1 MERLPL
7 IMKRELIEQY
17 LQPLTPLPTTLS
29 ARGSLKHPI
38 RCILFDIYGT
48 LFISGSGDISLSK
61 QTSADDHR
69 IEQLLSK
76 YGIKSSARHIVEKFY
91 EYIENRHEELRR
103 RGVDHPEV
111 IIDQIWRQVLELDDQ
126 TVIRRFAMEFELTTN
141 PVGPMPNLESMLSDC
156 RQMGLI
162 MGIISNAQFYTPW
175 LFTWFLNSEI
185 ENLGFDPGLLFYSY
199 RFEVAKPSLKLFEMA
214 AETLQSKGVGP
225 AAVLYLG
232 NDMLNDI
239 YPASATGFQTALFAG
254 DRRSLRLR
262 TEDPRCADLSPD
274 LVLTDLGQLGQHI

>member
-1 MERLPL
+1 ME
-7 IMKRELIEQY
+7 KKLIEKY
-17 LQPLTPLPTTLS
+17 IRPLKPLPTTLS
-29 ARGSLKHPI
+29 ARGSLEHPI

-61 QTSADDHR
+61 QKSADDHR

-76 YGIKSSARHIVEKFY
+76 YGIKRSPRHIVEKFY
-91 EYIENRHEELRR
+91 EHIENRHEELRR
-103 RGVDHPEV
+103 RGEDHPEV

-162 MGIISNAQFYTPW
+162 MGIISNAQFYTPY

-199 RFEVAKPSLKLFEMA
+199 RFEVAKPSLKLFELA

-239 YPASATGFQTALFAG
+239 YPASAIGFQTALFAG

-262 TEDPRCADLSPD
+262 TEDPRCADLIPD

>member
-1 MERLPL
+1 ME
-7 IMKRELIEQY
+7 KKLIEKY

-29 ARGSLKHPI
+29 PRGNLAHPI

-48 LFISGSGDISLSK
+48 LFISGSGDISLCTQKS
-61 QTSADDHR
+61 SGDHR

-76 YGIKSSARHIVEKFY
+76 YGIKRSPRQIVEKLYQF
-91 EYIENRHEELRR
+91 IEVRHEELRR

-111 IIDQIWRQVLELDDQ
+111 IIDKIWQQVLKIDDQ
-126 TVIRRFAMEFELTTN
+126 AAIRRFAVEFELITN
-141 PVGPMPNLESMLSDC
+141 PASPMPNLQTMLSDC
-156 RQMGLI
+156 RRKDHL
-162 MGIISNAQFYTPW
+162 MGIISNAQFYTPH

-199 RFEVAKPSLKLFEMA
+199 RFEVAKPSRKLFEMA
-214 AETLQSKGVGP
+214 AERLQAKGVGP
-225 AAVLYLG
+225 AAVLYIG

-239 YPASATGFQTALFAG
+239 YPASAIGFQTALFAG

-262 TEDPRCADLSPD
+262 TEDPRCKGLIPD
-274 LVLTDLGQLGQHI
+274 LVLTDLGQLDQHI